1 MAMQFVTALGALLGT
16 IIGICVQEFGGGGG
30 GGQVAGGVMGGG
42 VDIGLLG
49 TGLSWGDLL
58 LPWTAGTFLYVG
70 TVAAIPEM
78 LEAEEGKSK
87 RDEVMKMGKQF
98 AAMAV
103 GGGGD
108 ACVSSSTGFLPQP
121 WYFVL
126 TIRDP

>member
-30 GGQVAGGVMGGG
+30 GGGEQGPSGVMGGG

-103 GGGGD
+103 GAGVML
-108 ACVSSSTGFLPQP
+108 A
-121 WYFVL
+121 
-126 TIRDP
+126 

>member
-30 GGQVAGGVMGGG
+30 EQGPSGVMGAG
-42 VDIGLLG
+42 VDMGLLR

-78 LEAEEGKSK
+78 LQAEEGKSK

-103 GGGGD
+103 GAGVML
-108 ACVSSSTGFLPQP
+108 A
-121 WYFVL
+121 
-126 TIRDP
+126 